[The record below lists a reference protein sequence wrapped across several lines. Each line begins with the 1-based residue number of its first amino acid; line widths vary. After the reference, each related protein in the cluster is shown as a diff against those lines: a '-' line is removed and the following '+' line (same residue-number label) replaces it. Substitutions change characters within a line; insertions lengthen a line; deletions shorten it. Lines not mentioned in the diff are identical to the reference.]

1 MKTRQIYWLIAIV
14 IVVGIGL
21 VIWLT
26 NRNNSSEVKNDNTA
40 ANTQT
45 PADNSSTAQTNTT
58 AGPCTRTVNNKVMQD
73 KIDIKNKFVTL
84 SVEGYGDIKVELY
97 DEDAPKTVENF
108 LRLTASGYYDCLTFH
123 RIAKGFVVQGG
134 DPTGTGSGGDSA
146 FGGEFEDELD
156 PNTSSAKA
164 GYKKGVLA
172 MANRGPN
179 TNTSQ
184 FFIMLADNALP
195 HNYTI
200 FGKVIAGQDVV
211 DKIGAAPINP
221 QMGPTDGA
229 PVSKI
234 TITKATISDK

>member
-1 MKTRQIYWLIAIV
+1 
-14 IVVGIGL
+14 
-21 VIWLT
+21 
-26 NRNNSSEVKNDNTA
+26 
-40 ANTQT
+40 
-45 PADNSSTAQTNTT
+45 
-58 AGPCTRTVNNKVMQD
+58 
-73 KIDIKNKFVTL
+73 
-84 SVEGYGDIKVELY
+84 
-97 DEDAPKTVENF
+97 
-108 LRLTASGYYDCLTFH
+108 
-123 RIAKGFVVQGG
+123 
-134 DPTGTGSGGDSA
+134 
-146 FGGEFEDELD
+146 
-156 PNTSSAKA
+156 
-164 GYKKGVLA
+164 

-184 FFIMLADNALP
+184 FFIMLADNELP